1 MSIRHMVLARSLVL
15 LIKTVDEK
23 VSIFSG
29 GKGLTSRDKEKGSRS
44 SLRNDYVY
52 SRPDAYA

>member
-23 VSIFSG
+23 GPIFSV
-29 GKGLTSRDKEKGSRS
+29 GKSDFR
-44 SLRNDYVY
+44 
-52 SRPDAYA
+52 

>member
-23 VSIFSG
+23 VQIFSV
-29 GKGLTSRDKEKGSRS
+29 GKANPR
-44 SLRNDYVY
+44 
-52 SRPDAYA
+52 